1 MSEPKCTLGVDR
13 MHMRVLLHL
22 STVVGPI
29 DAAQVLSIMKG
40 LEQIG
45 FEFVCP
51 RRYAW
56 HGELDPITHQPV
68 Q

>member
-1 MSEPKCTLGVDR
+1 